1 MLFFVQIPKF
11 DYPDDLRQL
20 VARIA
25 LVQAVNEQ
33 KWNLL
38 YSLTVRTMHGRS
50 GRPMSQ
56 EFRRSLS
63 EESFEIRRKATEM
76 PESE

>member
-1 MLFFVQIPKF
+1 MLFFVQLPKF

-33 KWNLL
+33 KQKLL
-38 YSLTVRTMHGRS
+38 YSLRVRTIARQITPADVAGVPTES
-50 GRPMSQ
+50 V
-56 EFRRSLS
+56 RREL
-63 EESFEIRRKATEM
+63 
-76 PESE
+76 